1 MGPLPSP
8 STHMP
13 ENFAVYDDDK
23 AIGVDAPK
31 LGDLEFLQGEKV
43 ELGEGKVC
51 VVVFLTTYSKDNF
64 PNMTELSEL
73 SKQYP
78 NVAFTGVLV
87 DPLGTREDP
96 KSKATVTNFLNYHKD
111 DTIKRDPTAEPP
123 HIAFPVAYDPT
134 KEYKNK
140 WQEDCKQ
147 AAIDIPTA
155 FIVGK
160 DGKILWREKFG
171 LLACQEEQVRCWC
184 CIPGAARACGRGQA
198 DGVAGQQAEGRGRG
212 RGGGGR
218 GRFRHG
224 VLDFLNTNEL

>member
-1 MGPLPSP
+1 MGPF
-8 STHMP
+8 THP
-13 ENFAVYDDDK
+13 QYPHAGEFRSLRRRQ
-23 AIGVDAPK
+23 GHRRDAPK

-147 AAIDIPTA
+147 AAIDIPPA

-171 LLACQEEQVRCWC
+171 QYWPVKKSKSGV
-184 CIPGAARACGRGQA
+184 GAI
-198 DGVAGQQAEGRGRG
+198 
-212 RGGGGR
+212 
-218 GRFRHG
+218 
-224 VLDFLNTNEL
+224 

>member
-1 MGPLPSP
+1 MGAFTIPQYP
-8 STHMP
+8 H
-13 ENFAVYDDDK
+13 A
-23 AIGVDAPK
+23 G
-31 LGDLEFLQGEKV
+31 EFRSLRRRQGHRRGCAEARRPRISSGEKV

-96 KSKATVTNFLNYHKD
+96 KSKATVMNFLNYHKD

-123 HIAFPVAYDPT
+123 HIAFPIAYDPT

-171 LLACQEEQVRCWC
+171 QYWPVKKSKSGVGAVFPEQLALAAEDKPMASQGNRPKVEGEDEEEE
-184 CIPGAARACGRGQA
+184 
-198 DGVAGQQAEGRGRG
+198 AEG
-212 RGGGGR
+212 
-218 GRFRHG
+218 
-224 VLDFLNTNEL
+224 DFDMGF

>member
-31 LGDLEFLQGEKV
+31 IGDLRFLQGEKV
-43 ELGEGKVC
+43 ELGTGKVC
-51 VVVFLTTYSKDNF
+51 VVIFLTTYAKDNF

-78 NVAFTGVLV
+78 DVAFTGVLV

-96 KSKATVTNFLNYHKD
+96 KSKATVMNFLNYHKD

-123 HIAFPVAYDPT
+123 HIAFPIAYDPT

-171 LLACQEEQVRCWC
+171 QYWPVKKSKSGVGAVFPEQLALAAEDKPMASQGNRPKVEGEDEEEE
-184 CIPGAARACGRGQA
+184 
-198 DGVAGQQAEGRGRG
+198 AEG
-212 RGGGGR
+212 
-218 GRFRHG
+218 
-224 VLDFLNTNEL
+224 DFDMGF